1 MRFCGNYPLIL
12 LTSHMRTTLNLADDA
27 FHVARHLAN
36 REHLSLGD
44 AVSILVRAGA
54 QARSSAS
61 GATTPLRGR
70 FALLPARDEV
80 ITVEHVR
87 ELMERE
93 GI

>member
-1 MRFCGNYPLIL
+1 
-12 LTSHMRTTLNLADDA
+12 MRTTLTLADDA
-27 FHVARHLAN
+27 LLVAKHIAA
-36 REHLSLGD
+36 RERLSLGD
-44 AVSILVRAGA
+44 AVSMLIREGARVHAAGLPA
-54 QARSSAS
+54 QSA
-61 GATTPLRGR
+61 APLRGR

>member
-1 MRFCGNYPLIL
+1 MMPN
-12 LTSHMRTTLNLADDA
+12 MRTTLNLAEDA
-27 FHVARHLAN
+27 FHVARHLAD
-36 REHLSLGD
+36 RENLSLGD

-54 QARSSAS
+54 QARA
-61 GATTPLRGR
+61 AAPPEAVPLRGR